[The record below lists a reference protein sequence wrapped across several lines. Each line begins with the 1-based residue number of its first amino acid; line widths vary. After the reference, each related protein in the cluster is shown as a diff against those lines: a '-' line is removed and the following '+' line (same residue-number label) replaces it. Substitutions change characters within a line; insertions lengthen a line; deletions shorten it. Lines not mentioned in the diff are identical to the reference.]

1 MDLRVRFAPSPTG
14 NLHVGNARTA
24 LFNWLLARGSG
35 GTFVLRIEDT
45 DAERSTLESEHSM
58 LTAAGAAAATGVRVF
73 TATSSQGLLYALEML
88 YAVAGWR
95 APFVL
100 VNVSRGLAAPIT
112 LGSDH
117 GDGNHD
123 LQDAADAESLYT
135 ILENEVAPAFYE
147 RDGDGVPRKWV
158 ARMKASIAS
167 FSPVFSTHR
176 MVSDYATRTYRPAR
190 YYWRQLTGD
199 GLAAAREA
207 ARFLAAARA
216 AWPSLAVVSVLD
228 DAHDEISGG
237 TTVQVRAQV
246 NTGGLL
252 PGNLRVELLY
262 GDVDA
267 EGSIIDAQIK
277 DMELDGASGQT
288 CRYRGEFTPPRVI
301 SSKASGNAAFSSRM
315 NSRRLTAV
323 ASAARLRQTRM
334 MLEARALEPMP
345 TERPAR
351 SVRIGQVPVM
361 AKPASNTACRNVSQ
375 PVLEVPASSE
385 VSLCLN
391 A

>member
-1 MDLRVRFAPSPTG
+1 VVLERYDLE
-14 NLHVGNARTA
+14 LARTLVQGCDA
-24 LFNWLLARGSG
+24 WLNTPLRPLEASG
-35 GTFVLRIEDT
+35 
-45 DAERSTLESEHSM
+45 
-58 LTAAGAAAATGVRVF
+58 
-73 TATSSQGLLYALEML
+73 TSGMK
-88 YAVAGWR
+88 AVANGGLHISVRDGWWAEAYR
-95 APFVL
+95 P
-100 VNVSRGLAAPIT
+100 
-112 LGSDH
+112 
-117 GDGNHD
+117 
-123 LQDAADAESLYT
+123 DAGWAESLYT

-207 ARFLAAARA
+207 AGFLAAARA

-288 CRYRGEFTPPRVI
+288 CRYRGEFTPPRGGRAGYTVRVTPQHP
-301 SSKASGNAAFSSRM
+301 A
-315 NSRRLTAV
+315 LPAV
-323 ASAARLRQTRM
+323 VDTGLVAWAR
-334 MLEARALEPMP
+334 
-345 TERPAR
+345 
-351 SVRIGQVPVM
+351 
-361 AKPASNTACRNVSQ
+361 
-375 PVLEVPASSE
+375 
-385 VSLCLN
+385 
-391 A
+391 

>member
-1 MDLRVRFAPSPTG
+1 MK
-14 NLHVGNARTA
+14 
-24 LFNWLLARGSG
+24 
-35 GTFVLRIEDT
+35 
-45 DAERSTLESEHSM
+45 
-58 LTAAGAAAATGVRVF
+58 
-73 TATSSQGLLYALEML
+73 
-88 YAVAGWR
+88 AVANGGLHISVRDGWWAEAYR
-95 APFVL
+95 PDAGWAV
-100 VNVSRGLAAPIT
+100 GT
-112 LGSDH
+112 DH

-158 ARMKASIAS
+158 ARMKASLAS

-207 ARFLAAARA
+207 AGFLAAARA

-288 CRYRGEFTPPRVI
+288 CRYRGEFTPPRGGRAGYTVRVTPQHP
-301 SSKASGNAAFSSRM
+301 A
-315 NSRRLTAV
+315 LPAV
-323 ASAARLRQTRM
+323 VDTGLVAWAR
-334 MLEARALEPMP
+334 
-345 TERPAR
+345 
-351 SVRIGQVPVM
+351 
-361 AKPASNTACRNVSQ
+361 
-375 PVLEVPASSE
+375 
-385 VSLCLN
+385 
-391 A
+391 